1 MCGRFAQSQTRE
13 DYLALLAEDIE
24 RDIPYD
30 PEPIG
35 RYNVAPGTKVL
46 LLSERDEHLHLDPV
60 FWGYAPGWWDKPP
73 LINAR
78 VETAATSR
86 MFKPLWQ
93 HGRAICFADGWFE
106 WNVRFSETGKTVVRT
121 TLFDWSR
128 EADEKIKYYSGKA
141 LYSGTFRWK
150 ESGQKAKRVVVRLG
164 KVANVATV
172 RVNGVACGTA
182 WTAPYEVD
190 VTEVLRKGTNTL
202 DIEVVN
208 TWANALRGADLGKA
222 PFEGIWTN
230 AKYRL
235 PGDKLLPAG
244 LLGPVEFVLRS
255 SKINLKK

>member
-86 MFKPLWQ
+86 MFKPLWCGMQ
-93 HGRAICFADGWFE
+93 IKFHPNPKNREKRRAL
-106 WNVRFSETGKTVVRT
+106 S
-121 TLFDWSR
+121 
-128 EADEKIKYYSGKA
+128 YS
-141 LYSGTFRWK
+141 
-150 ESGQKAKRVVVRLG
+150 
-164 KVANVATV
+164 
-172 RVNGVACGTA
+172 
-182 WTAPYEVD
+182 
-190 VTEVLRKGTNTL
+190 
-202 DIEVVN
+202 
-208 TWANALRGADLGKA
+208 
-222 PFEGIWTN
+222 
-230 AKYRL
+230 
-235 PGDKLLPAG
+235 
-244 LLGPVEFVLRS
+244 
-255 SKINLKK
+255 